1 MKATFKP
8 MRKFLKRFLA
18 RNPYLIPVAITTGT
32 IGLFIS
38 GAVLIISGVAPGAG
52 GIMIGTSIGV
62 IIAIM
67 TIK

>member
-1 MKATFKP
+1 
-8 MRKFLKRFLA
+8 MRKFLKRFLT
-18 RNPYLIPVAITTGT
+18 RGNPYVIPVAITTVT